1 MYIEKGVCDEG
12 KINDTQN
19 ITNTTVQEIQ
29 YFTISF
35 TEMSADMSPTPR
47 TVRMVGELR
56 AKWSEEEEK
65 MMIEMMVQEVQEGHR
80 AQSGFK
86 PRSLTRVQEALQANF
101 QVTYSIQQIRNKCSQ
116 AS

>member
-1 MYIEKGVCDEG
+1 MK
-12 KINDTQN
+12 
-19 ITNTTVQEIQ
+19 
-29 YFTISF
+29 
-35 TEMSADMSPTPR
+35 MSTSTSSTSR
-47 TVRMVGELR
+47 LGGTVGESR

-65 MMIEMMVQEVQEGHR
+65 IMIDTMVQEVREGHR

-86 PRSLTRVQEALQANF
+86 PRSLTRVQEAIQANL